1 MQLIRLPGAPAPES
15 RPPVI
20 ATIGNFDGVH
30 RGHRALLDHVRVRAA
45 KQALK
50 VAVVTFD
57 PHPRLVLRPSAP
69 LRLISPV
76 EEKLALFEEAGVD
89 ITVLWRFDATL
100 QQMDAEEFLRELRR
114 YVTLRH
120 LVHGPGFALGRRRQG
135 TPEVVAEIGKQM
147 GFSMEVLSAVELEV
161 AGSGS
166 EPVTSTAIRSQIEAG
181 QVVEAARGLGRPPT
195 VSGTVVEGEKLGRT
209 LGFPTANLDADER
222 VAIPA
227 DGVYAASA
235 ELHPFTAAALQHPA
249 AVSAGTRPTFD
260 GRKRVVEAYLLDF
273 DGDLYGQPLRL
284 HFVRRLRGQERFDS
298 IDAVIQQMVRDEQ
311 KLRAELAAGSG
322 APQAVGASPGSLDYR

>member
-1 MQLIRLPGAPAPES
+1 M
-15 RPPVI
+15 
-20 ATIGNFDGVH
+20 H
-30 RGHRALLDHVRVRAA
+30 
-45 KQALK
+45 
-50 VAVVTFD
+50 
-57 PHPRLVLRPSAP
+57 PSAP

-100 QQMDAEEFLRELRR
+100 QQMDAEEFLRELGR

-135 TPEVVAEIGKQM
+135 TPDVVAEIGKQM
-147 GFSMEVLSAVELEV
+147 GFSMECLSAVELEV

-181 QVVEAARGLGRPPT
+181 QVVEAAGGLGRPPT

-249 AVSAGTRPTFD
+249 AVSVGTRPTFD
-260 GRKRVVEAYLLDF
+260 GRKRVVEAHLLDF
-273 DGDLYGQPLRL
+273 DGDIYGQPLRV

-298 IDAVIQQMVRDEQ
+298 IDALIQQMGRDVQNVRSVLGVRE
-311 KLRAELAAGSG
+311 RASVELDSAKV
-322 APQAVGASPGSLDYR
+322 PLDHG

>member
-1 MQLIRLPGAPAPES
+1 MQLIGLPGAPAPES
-15 RPPVI
+15 RPPVV

-30 RGHRALLDHVRVRAA
+30 RGHRALLDHVRERAA
-45 KQALK
+45 EHASK

-57 PHPRLVLRPSAP
+57 PHPRLVMHPSAP

-89 ITVLWRFDATL
+89 ITALWRFDATL
-100 QQMDAEEFLRELRR
+100 QQMDAEEFLRELGR

-135 TPEVVAEIGKQM
+135 TPDVVAEIGKQM
-147 GFSMEVLSAVELEV
+147 GFSMECLSAVELEV

-181 QVVEAARGLGRPPT
+181 QVVEAAGGLGRPPT

-249 AVSAGTRPTFD
+249 AVSVGTRPTFD
-260 GRKRVVEAYLLDF
+260 GRKRVVEAHLLDF
-273 DGDLYGQPLRL
+273 DGDIYGQPLRV

-298 IDAVIQQMVRDEQ
+298 IDALIQQMGRDVQNVRSVLGVRE
-311 KLRAELAAGSG
+311 RASVELDSAKV
-322 APQAVGASPGSLDYR
+322 PLDHG